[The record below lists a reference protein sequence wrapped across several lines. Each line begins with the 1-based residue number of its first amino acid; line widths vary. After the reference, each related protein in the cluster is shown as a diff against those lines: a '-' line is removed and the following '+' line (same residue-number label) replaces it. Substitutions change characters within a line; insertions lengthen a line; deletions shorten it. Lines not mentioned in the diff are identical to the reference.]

1 VFYRRQVFLVHLS
14 DESVDLDFSV
24 SEVTAFD
31 EVVVHTSVATLGGR
45 ELEGPEEV
53 VGSLEVGSNGEDL
66 VDEILDGLNSDV
78 TEASLDDGVLLEWD
92 TLAVDLA
99 VTSLVDE
106 LLDGLEVGVAPG
118 DVRLSDVEH
127 HNGGLVHLDEGG
139 VSNLSESEELQ
150 DLLDSW
156 RDLVDTSDSD
166 DKGELWLSLDVD
178 VAVLL
183 RLSSSGNVELL
194 LGGVFGSVR
203 SSSLDDRSALERV
216 SLLCVLL
223 SKSSLGKGRLVSLSL
238 LFEGFWDGRS
248 HDPISVC

>member
-106 LLDGLEVGVAPG
+106 FLDGLEVGVAPG
-118 DVRLSDVEH
+118 DVR
-127 HNGGLVHLDEGG
+127 
-139 VSNLSESEELQ
+139 Q
-150 DLLDSW
+150 
-156 RDLVDTSDSD
+156 R
-166 DKGELWLSLDVD
+166 
-178 VAVLL
+178 
-183 RLSSSGNVELL
+183 
-194 LGGVFGSVR
+194 
-203 SSSLDDRSALERV
+203 DRS
-216 SLLCVLL
+216 
-223 SKSSLGKGRLVSLSL
+223 RLV
-238 LFEGFWDGRS
+238 
-248 HDPISVC
+248 